1 MDLLYSR
8 YANPMELIS
17 LYINRGRFG
26 EFVHDFLESEYNRL
40 KDEAEKDNNW
50 KLWTMYIHSMADV
63 SFNDWKAAVLGGGS
77 EANSDFDLTE
87 EGINQILSD
96 TFNT

>member
-1 MDLLYSR
+1 MLYRR

-26 EFVHDFLESEYNRL
+26 EFVSEFLKSEYDRL
-40 KDEAEKDNNW
+40 KSEAERDDTW
-50 KLWTMYIHSMADV
+50 KLWVMYVHSMADV
-63 SFNDWKAAVLGGGS
+63 SFIDWKAAVLGGGGTAS
-77 EANSDFDLTE
+77 GDYELTNE
-87 EGINQILSD
+87 DVNQILHD